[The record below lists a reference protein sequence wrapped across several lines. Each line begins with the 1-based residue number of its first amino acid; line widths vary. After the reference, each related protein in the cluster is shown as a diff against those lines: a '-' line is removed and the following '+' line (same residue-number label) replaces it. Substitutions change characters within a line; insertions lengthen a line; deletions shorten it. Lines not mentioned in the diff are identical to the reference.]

1 MDVLE
6 GLQQIRGEMDRY
18 VVGHDDV
25 KEAVMLG
32 LIAQEHIYLEGP
44 PGTAKTMLAEI
55 TSEAADLKF
64 FFYQLHRD
72 TRLAELVGDTV
83 IFRERE
89 TSGGELIRQM
99 NRKGGI
105 LTAEICVLDDISR
118 APGEA
123 LNILLR
129 ILNER
134 KFGDD
139 SIPLLTAIATGNP
152 TKDEYYNEPLDP
164 ANLDRFTIQMRTL
177 GLLQRNQWEQAA
189 RVIDLYEDNHLSG
202 LLSPKVNRAVLDA
215 ANATVPQV
223 DLTAEVKQLLLELLN
238 VLLNDYHLNDSNSLL
253 TDRTFLVKAV
263 KILKSK
269 AVLEG
274 RMRCVPEDLFVL
286 KYLTTFRIPEELH
299 KRLEEIINEL
309 LRKKKS
315 SA

>member
-99 NRKGGI
+99 NRKGRI
-105 LTAEICVLDDISR
+105 LTAEICVLADTTR
-118 APGEA
+118 ATGEA
-123 LNILLR
+123 LNTR
-129 ILNER
+129 RRSTKRR
-134 KFGDD
+134 KRG
-139 SIPLLTAIATGNP
+139 
-152 TKDEYYNEPLDP
+152 
-164 ANLDRFTIQMRTL
+164 
-177 GLLQRNQWEQAA
+177 
-189 RVIDLYEDNHLSG
+189 
-202 LLSPKVNRAVLDA
+202 
-215 ANATVPQV
+215 
-223 DLTAEVKQLLLELLN
+223 
-238 VLLNDYHLNDSNSLL
+238 
-253 TDRTFLVKAV
+253 
-263 KILKSK
+263 
-269 AVLEG
+269 
-274 RMRCVPEDLFVL
+274 
-286 KYLTTFRIPEELH
+286 
-299 KRLEEIINEL
+299 
-309 LRKKKS
+309 
-315 SA
+315 

>member
-83 IFRERE
+83 IFRERD

-134 KFGDD
+134 KFGPGK
-139 SIPLLTAIATGNP
+139 IVIRVHLHIFVLRIFRGTG
-152 TKDEYYNEPLDP
+152 
-164 ANLDRFTIQMRTL
+164 
-177 GLLQRNQWEQAA
+177 
-189 RVIDLYEDNHLSG
+189 
-202 LLSPKVNRAVLDA
+202 
-215 ANATVPQV
+215 
-223 DLTAEVKQLLLELLN
+223 
-238 VLLNDYHLNDSNSLL
+238 
-253 TDRTFLVKAV
+253 V
-263 KILKSK
+263 KI
-269 AVLEG
+269 
-274 RMRCVPEDLFVL
+274 
-286 KYLTTFRIPEELH
+286 FR
-299 KRLEEIINEL
+299 RL
-309 LRKKKS
+309 
-315 SA
+315 AF